1 MPFGLTQPKAALLLL
16 ASISALTLLAVFTLE
31 YLGGLA
37 PCQMCIWQRWP
48 FAILFVLGLAGAASS
63 PRLAVILAVP
73 VLIVS
78 IGLAGYH
85 VAVEEGWLA
94 LPAGCAAGA
103 DASSVAELKA
113 LLAEAP
119 PSCDQVDFKFLG
131 LSLAAWNLTLST
143 VLAAFAL
150 FVAISRA
157 GVGIEE
163 ESPA

>member
-1 MPFGLTQPKAALLLL
+1 MPFDLTQPKTALLLL
-16 ASISALTLLAVFTLE
+16 ASIAAVTLLAVFALQ

-48 FAILFVLGLAGAASS
+48 FAALIVLGLAGAAWS
-63 PRLAVILAVP
+63 PRLALILAVP
-73 VLIVS
+73 LMLVS

-85 VAVEEGWLA
+85 VAVEQGWLA

-103 DASSVAELKA
+103 GAGSVAELKA
-113 LLAEAP
+113 LLVEAP

-131 LSLAAWNLTLST
+131 LSLAAWNLTLSI

-150 FVAISRA
+150 SVAISSA
-157 GVGIEE
+157 GAGIKE